1 MAKTLRIYL
10 SAPMRG
16 VEGENRPLFAEWA
29 ERLRVCGFTVHS
41 PPEISD
47 GLTEQFLRMKPRPCK
62 AGIREWMA
70 EDLRLICMK
79 TDAVLV
85 LDRRAIHGPTVR
97 SKGVDAEVAAAHAVG
112 VPVLIVMAA
121 TSLTVA
127 VSDTSGNSGRAYKI
141 AETINKAR
149 KTLAIPGMEA
159 K

>member
-16 VEGENRPLFAEWA
+16 VDDENRPLFAEWA

-41 PPEISD
+41 PPE
-47 GLTEQFLRMKPRPCK
+47 TEDHVTRCLARGKPRPYK
-62 AGIREWMA
+62 ATIRECMA
-70 EDLRLICMK
+70 EDMRLICLQ

-112 VPVLIVMAA
+112 VPVLIVECRAPKG
-121 TSLTVA
+121 VA
-127 VSDTSGNSGRAYKI
+127 VADTSGKATGR
-141 AETINKAR
+141 TR
-149 KTLAIPGMEA
+149 SLRR
-159 K
+159 

>member
-1 MAKTLRIYL
+1 MDD
-10 SAPMRG
+10 
-16 VEGENRPLFAEWA
+16 ENRPLFAEWA

-47 GLTEQFLRMKPRPCK
+47 GLTEQFLRVIPRPYK

-70 EDLRLICMK
+70 EDLRLICLK

-112 VPVLIVMAA
+112 VPVLIVECRAPKG
-121 TSLTVA
+121 VA
-127 VSDTSGNSGRAYKI
+127 VADTSGQSGQGVQDPLQR
-141 AETINKAR
+141 
-149 KTLAIPGMEA
+149 
-159 K
+159 